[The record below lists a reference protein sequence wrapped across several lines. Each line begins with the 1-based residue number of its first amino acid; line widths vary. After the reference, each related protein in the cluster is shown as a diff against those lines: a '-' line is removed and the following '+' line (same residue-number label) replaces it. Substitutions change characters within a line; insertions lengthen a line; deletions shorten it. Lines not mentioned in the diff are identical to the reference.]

1 MTMRLLIVADNAL
14 IASEI
19 RRGFRETGGCT
30 CLGFVPLGHTAAI
43 PKGAAAPEV
52 IIVDG
57 ATRDGD
63 VVSHLAAIRTAAP
76 GAKILVLAGQV
87 DAAWVESAV
96 AAGAEAVF
104 SRSVHRRTL
113 ATLVR
118 EVVSGTIISVASR
131 HPRAVPKP
139 PLEGPLTGRELEILR
154 LVAGGASNARIAET
168 LWVTEQT
175 VKFHLSNVY
184 RKLKVANRTE
194 ASHYAY
200 TRGLLDVNAGVG
212 RAAGAA
218 QIDSAAVAA

>member
-1 MTMRLLIVADNAL
+1 MTMRLLIVADSAL

-43 PKGAAAPEV
+43 PIGAAAPDV
-52 IIVDG
+52 IVIDS

-63 VVSHLAAIRTAAP
+63 ALSHLGAIRLAAP
-76 GAKILVLAGQV
+76 GAKVVVLAGQV
-87 DAAWVESAV
+87 DAAWVDSAV

-104 SRSVHRRTL
+104 SRTVHRRTL

-118 EVVSGTIISVASR
+118 EVVSGTIITVASR
-131 HPRAVPKP
+131 NPRAVRNP

-194 ASHYAY
+194 ASHYAH
-200 TRGLLDVNAGVG
+200 TRGLLDLNACAG
-212 RAAGAA
+212 RTADAA